1 MRDSVTTKG
10 DRRMTSSPT
19 IDPGRL
25 EVIRAQRDAIFSSCN
40 DLSEKIRDMAAAKG
54 RLQADIARMLHDASQ
69 NILRIDGDELA
80 RKKQALEAQ
89 IRQIDA
95 KITQMRAELE
105 PLSERRQSIGEL
117 FTNCANFMGVDPYG
131 R

>member
-1 MRDSVTTKG
+1 
-10 DRRMTSSPT
+10 MTSSPT